1 MLDFASSFALVTP
14 ELILTGTGL
23 VLLLVAAWVGDK
35 AARVSSIIAAGAL
48 FAAGLFTIP
57 GLHSGVDGVDTYA
70 FGTLM
75 KIDSFALFSKALI
88 YLAAIGALVVAP
100 AFFNGPAANSE
111 RGLRAEYPVL
121 VLFATLGM
129 SIMVSA
135 SDFMTLYLG
144 LELNSLAAYVL
155 AAILRKDERSTEAGL
170 KYFVLGALAS
180 GILLYGMSL
189 LYGFT
194 GATDFASV
202 RAGLDGE
209 LSYGP
214 LFGVTFVMAGLAF
227 KIAAVPFH
235 MWTPDVY
242 EGAPTPVTT
251 FFATAPKVAAVA
263 LTARVVFE
271 VFGAQV
277 EAWQQIVMFT
287 ALASIVFGA
296 LGAIGQNNL
305 KRLLAYSS
313 INNVGFILLGLA
325 AATPAGASSMLVYL
339 FIYVVMSL
347 GSFTALLMLRGE
359 EGQLFETFDD
369 IAGLAVTRP
378 AIAWALL
385 VFMFSL
391 AGIPPLL
398 GFYSKF
404 VVFQA
409 VVEADLVVFAAIAIA
424 ASVIGAFYYIK
435 FVKVM
440 FFDEPAGVV
449 TGKSET
455 SHFVLLAIT
464 AAIIS
469 PLGYLMTGSL
479 SDLATKAASALF
491 LAI

>member
-1 MLDFASSFALVTP
+1 MVDFASSFALVAP
-14 ELILTGTGL
+14 ELILTAAGL
-23 VLLLVAAWVGDK
+23 VLLLVAAWGGDK
-35 AARVSSIIAAGAL
+35 LARPVTILAATAL
-48 FAAGLFTIP
+48 FGAGIMTIP
-57 GLHSGVDGVDTYA
+57 GLHFGVDGPGTYA

-75 KIDSFALFSKALI
+75 KVDSFALFSKALI
-88 YLAAIGALVVAP
+88 YLAAIGALMVAP
-100 AFFNGPAANSE
+100 AFFNSEAAGTE
-111 RGLRAEYPVL
+111 KGLRAEYPVL
-121 VLFATLGM
+121 VLFASLGM

-155 AAILRKDERSTEAGL
+155 AAILRQDQRSAEAGL

-202 RAGLDGE
+202 RAGLEGE
-209 LSYGP
+209 LSNGQ
-214 LFGVTFVMAGLAF
+214 LFGLIFVMAGLAF

-242 EGAPTPVTT
+242 EGAPTPVTA

-271 VFGAQV
+271 VFGGQV
-277 EAWQQIVMFT
+277 LAWQQIVMFA

-296 LGAIGQNNL
+296 LGAIGQENL

-313 INNVGFILLGLA
+313 INNIGFILLGLA
-325 AATPAGASSMLVYL
+325 VASPAGASAMLIYL

-347 GSFTALLMLRGE
+347 GSFVALLMLRSEDGS
-359 EGQLFETFDD
+359 LFETFGD

-378 AIAWALL
+378 AIAWCLL
-385 VFMFSL
+385 LLMFSL

-409 VVEADLVVFAAIAIA
+409 TVEAGLVVFAAIAIA

-440 FFDEPAGVV
+440 FFDEPTGVV

-455 SHFVLLAIT
+455 SHWVLLVLCAV
-464 AAIIS
+464 IIS
-469 PLGYLMTGSL
+469 PLGYLLTPSL
-479 SDLATKAASALF
+479 SDLAGKAASALF